1 MPPSDDDIRVA
12 LLTPPGRGALAVI
25 GIVGPRAV
33 DLADAVFQPRSGLPI
48 AGRHDAAVCLG
59 RWPSTS
65 SSVGEDVVV
74 VRHGPAHVEV
84 HCHGGLAAS
93 AAVLRSLVAQG
104 AAAVPWADLQAALGA
119 DEISLE
125 ARRAVPLAAGPK
137 AARILVRQLAGALVR
152 EIATLD
158 AMATGGMGC
167 DLGERIGR
175 LLRAAR
181 VGLRLTSPW
190 RVVFTGRV
198 NAGKS
203 SLINALAG
211 HGRMLVSPRAG
222 TTRDLVETRVV
233 LGGWEIDLVD
243 TAGMRDAAA
252 AVGPVERAGIERA
265 RTAAAE
271 ADLVVDVVAA
281 DIGQAYTQ
289 DRQAVSPRRLR
300 VVSKADLVD
309 GVALPD
315 PGVLCTSARTGIGID
330 RLAMRIADLLVPEEA
345 AEPGLLDGAVPFTP
359 RQVDLLRRL
368 LPPHPL
374 PSDRGPAA

>member
-1 MPPSDDDIRVA
+1 MPPLDDGIRVA

-48 AGRHDAAVCLG
+48 ARRHDAAVCLG
-59 RWPSTS
+59 RWPSSS

-74 VRHGPAHVEV
+74 VRYGPAHVEV

-104 AAAVPWADLQAALGA
+104 AAAVPWADLQAALGD

-137 AARILVRQLAGALVR
+137 AARILVRQLAGALTHEV
-152 EIATLD
+152 ATLD
-158 AMATGGMGC
+158 ALAANGAESS
-167 DLGERIGR
+167 LGERIAR

-243 TAGMRDAAA
+243 TAGMRDEAA
-252 AVGPVERAGIERA
+252 AVGPVEHAGIERA
-265 RTAAAE
+265 RIAAAE

-281 DIGQAYTQ
+281 DV
-289 DRQAVSPRRLR
+289 RQVDAPAPETVGPRRLR
-300 VVSKADLVD
+300 VVSKADLSDAVPPA
-309 GVALPD
+309 GRTILH
-315 PGVLCTSARTGIGID
+315 TSVVTGMGID
-330 RLAMRIADLLVPEEA
+330 HLATRIAGLLVPEEA
-345 AEPGLLDGAVPFTP
+345 ADPGLLDGAVPFTP

-374 PSDRGPAA
+374 PSDRGPAT